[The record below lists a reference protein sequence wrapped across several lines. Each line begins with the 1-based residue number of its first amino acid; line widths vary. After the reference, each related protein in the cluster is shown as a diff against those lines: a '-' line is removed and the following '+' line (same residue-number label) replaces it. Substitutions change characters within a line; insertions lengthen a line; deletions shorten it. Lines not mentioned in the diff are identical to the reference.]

1 MTLTGKQEPFIEQLD
16 WEYPSFIFPAQIIR
30 KSVSISGYDEC
41 YTVPAVGT
49 YIFSVIWWRSLP
61 QKLYLNYFMDLSYN
75 NLTRT
80 VPEFF
85 ADLPLLMVL

>member
-49 YIFSVIWWRSLP
+49 YIFSVI
-61 QKLYLNYFMDLSYN
+61 
-75 NLTRT
+75 
-80 VPEFF
+80 
-85 ADLPLLMVL
+85 